1 MATSTKKNG
10 VWSAWSK
17 SKIKGEDGKGGIDGI
32 AKFKS
37 TVFIKSIG
45 TPAIP
50 TGGE

>member
-17 SKIKGEDGKGGIDGI
+17 SKIKGEDGKEGIDGI

-37 TVFIKSIG
+37 IVFIKNVGI
-45 TPAIP
+45 PATP
-50 TGGE
+50 TGGT